1 MEGGRKN
8 LNCSNLITKILATR
22 NSCLGEVLGE
32 VPKVLGGVLER
43 ETNCGNQVAEIVGS
57 EERKN
62 RNCDNKVAE
71 NGRKKK
77 RIVSIKLPK
86 SWGGI
91 IVILAIDWRKKNIYV
106 AIDLWQWNCQNLG
119 EEFNS
124 NFGNEV
130 AKNEGG
136 GNFYVS

>member
-1 MEGGRKN
+1 MRREKIG
-8 LNCSNLITKILATR
+8 IVTTKLPKM
-22 NSCLGEVLGE
+22 GE
-32 VPKVLGGVLER
+32 
-43 ETNCGNQVAEIVGS
+43 
-57 EERKN
+57 
-62 RNCDNKVAE
+62 
-71 NGRKKK
+71 KKK

-130 AKNEGG
+130 AKNEEGG
-136 GNFYVS
+136 GIFMQLSLEKRRFRLKIGGKKTKNCGN